1 MGSGGEPG
9 LNTANKRRLQD
20 IDAAI
25 SRVRARLRS
34 VEQLLNTIEGLASD
48 LREDLAWA
56 EPEET
61 AQPAQRGVEFTL
73 IPQRM
78 EVAVGP
84 KSARLTTAEMDL
96 MIRLLESDSIVRI
109 DELIEVTGWSLAT
122 LRVMITHLR
131 NKLDPLTDG
140 RRTLINIRG
149 QGYRLLAIRP
159 NR

>member
-1 MGSGGEPG
+1 
-9 LNTANKRRLQD
+9 
-20 IDAAI
+20 
-25 SRVRARLRS
+25 
-34 VEQLLNTIEGLASD
+34 
-48 LREDLAWA
+48 
-56 EPEET
+56 
-61 AQPAQRGVEFTL
+61 
-73 IPQRM
+73 M